1 MFNHK
6 AGGLSRE
13 YARWRTCLGTVA
25 VALGLISSSA
35 SLALPEDRDQ
45 PIRIIADTAIRDE
58 KQGFTVYSGNVHMT
72 QGSLDIK
79 ADELTIYH
87 ETAQAD
93 KIVAKGKPAKMQ
105 QKPAVDEPLVRAHAN
120 IIEYYKIEERVH
132 LRYDAQITQDGG
144 SVNGDSIDYFIAE
157 QLVKA
162 NSDQGTDGK
171 RVQVVIPPQ
180 AVREENNSS
189 EKERAKEIP
198 SGATESD

>member
-6 AGGLSRE
+6 AGGLSGK
-13 YARWRTCLGTVA
+13 YARWRICLGTVA
-25 VALGLISSSA
+25 VAFGLISGSA

-87 ETAQAD
+87 ETAKAD
-93 KIVAKGKPAKMQ
+93 KIVAKGKPAKLQ
-105 QKPAVDEPLVRAHAN
+105 QKPAIDEPLVRAHAN
-120 IIEYYKIEERVH
+120 IIEYFKVEERVH
-132 LRYDAQITQDGG
+132 LRFDAQITQDGG

-171 RVQVVIPPQ
+171 RVQVIIPPEV
-180 AVREENNSS
+180 VRDETDADDKEKAEETS
-189 EKERAKEIP
+189 